1 MYGAMK
7 RHEIQVLRRA
17 GVTIRKIAEQAGVS
31 PSTIKRII
39 REPAIEAVGD
49 NQLVLKHGVGRPSKT
64 EEFRDFA
71 DDLLEQEPKLPTIEL
86 LHRARLAGYKGGKTA
101 FYELVSELRSRTTSP
116 LVRFEGLPG
125 EFSQHDFGEVDVR
138 YLDGTQERIR
148 FFASRLKYSR
158 WSEIRIVPDERV
170 EALVRSLLGSFE
182 AWGGVPLVAVFD
194 NPKTVVLGRKQKKIE
209 WNRTFGQVAL
219 DYRFAPE
226 LCTPRRAQEKGSVEN
241 LVGWVKGSFF
251 KVRRFHDREDLERQ
265 LEDWHREVNNERPSR
280 ATGVIPAERMQTER
294 ERLRPLAIPPV
305 DYPLRFPIMVGPTG
319 KVRHDGV
326 SYSMPPE
333 SIGFTGTLYLHLDR
347 VRIVAGR
354 YDAEHE
360 RDADGGCE
368 RFLPGH
374 RAAMLATVSG
384 RRAKLYFKRQQLL
397 ELGVDAEAF
406 LTEIV
411 HRHPRTW
418 RGEVEILFDLLQGFG
433 EQRLYEAMQ
442 AAVDRKLYGA
452 HYVASIL
459 ERGVA

>member
-1 MYGAMK
+1 MK

-17 GVTIRKIAEQAGVS
+17 GLTVREIAEQAGVS
-31 PSTIKRII
+31 PSTIKRIA
-39 REPAIEAVGD
+39 REPAIEALD
-49 NQLVLKHGVGRPSKT
+49 DDELASKHGVGRPSKT
-64 EEFRDFA
+64 VEFGAFVGEQ
-71 DDLLEQEPKLPTIEL
+71 LVQEPSLPTIEL
-86 LHRARLAGYKGGKTA
+86 LHRARLGGYRGGKSA
-101 FYELVSELRSRTTSP
+101 FYELVSELRAKTTSP

-138 YLDGTQERIR
+138 YADQSQERIR

-158 WSEIRIVPDERV
+158 WSEVRLVPDERV
-170 EALVRSLLGSFE
+170 EALVRALLGSFE
-182 AWGGVPLVAVFD
+182 SWGGVPLVAVFD
-194 NPKTVVLGRKQKKIE
+194 NPKTVVLGRKQSKIE

-251 KVRRFHDREDLERQ
+251 KVRRFHDREDLVRQ
-265 LEDWHREVNNERPSR
+265 LEEWHREVNHERPSR
-280 ATGVIPAERMQTER
+280 ATGVIPIERMQSER
-294 ERLRPLAIPPV
+294 ERLRPLAIPPI

-319 KVRHDGV
+319 KVRHEGI

-354 YDAEHE
+354 YEAEHG
-360 RDADGGCE
+360 RDADGRSE

-384 RRAKLYFKRQQLL
+384 QRAKLYFKRQQLL
-397 ELGVDAEAF
+397 ELGVDAEAL

-433 EQRLYEAMQ
+433 EQRLYDAMR
-442 AAVDRKLYGA
+442 AAVERKLYGA

-459 ERGVA
+459 KRGVA

>member
-31 PSTIKRII
+31 PSTIKRIV
-39 REPAIEAVGD
+39 REPAVEAVD
-49 NQLVLKHGVGRPSKT
+49 DRQLTSKHGVGRPSKT

-71 DDLLEQEPKLPTIEL
+71 DDLLEREPKLPTIEL
-86 LHRARLAGYKGGKTA
+86 LHRARLAGYEGGKSA
-101 FYELVSELRSRTTSP
+101 FYELVSELRANTTSP

-125 EFSQHDFGEVDVR
+125 EFSQHDFGEVEVR
-138 YLDGTQERIR
+138 YLDGTRERIR

-158 WSEIRIVPDERV
+158 WSEIRLVPDERV
-170 EALVRSLLGSFE
+170 ESLVRSLLSSFE
-182 AWGGVPLVAVFD
+182 AWGGIPLVAVFD

-251 KVRRFHDREDLERQ
+251 KVRRFHDREDLEYQ
-265 LEDWHREVNNERPSR
+265 LEGWHREVNHERPSR
-280 ATGVIPAERMQTER
+280 ATGVIPTERMQTER

-319 KVRHDGV
+319 KVRHDKV

-333 SIGFTGTLYLHLDR
+333 SIGFTGTLYLYLDR

-354 YDAEHE
+354 HEAEHE
-360 RDADGGCE
+360 RDSEGGSE

-384 RRAKLYFKRQQLL
+384 HRAKLYFKRQQLL
-397 ELGVDAEAF
+397 ELGTDAEAL

-418 RGEVEILFDLLQGFG
+418 RGEVEILFDLLQSFG
-433 EQRLYEAMQ
+433 EQRLYEAMKT
-442 AAVDRKLYGA
+442 AVERKLYGA

-459 ERGVA
+459 ERGAA

>member
-1 MYGAMK
+1 MK

-31 PSTIKRII
+31 PSTIKRIV
-39 REPAIEAVGD
+39 REPAVEAVDDG
-49 NQLVLKHGVGRPSKT
+49 QLASKHGVGRPSKT
-64 EEFRDFA
+64 DEFRDFV
-71 DDLLEQEPKLPTIEL
+71 DHLLEQEPKLPTIEL
-86 LHRARLAGYKGGKTA
+86 LHRARLAGYEGGKSA
-101 FYELVSELRSRTTSP
+101 FYELVAELRAKTTSP

-125 EFSQHDFGEVDVR
+125 EFSQHDFGEVEVR
-138 YLDGTQERIR
+138 YLDGIRERIR

-158 WSEIRIVPDERV
+158 WSEIRLVPDERV

-194 NPKTVVLGRKQKKIE
+194 NPKTVVLGRKEKKIE

-265 LEDWHREVNNERPSR
+265 LADWHREVNHERPSR
-280 ATGVIPAERMQTER
+280 ATGVIPAERMQAER

-354 YDAEHE
+354 YEAEHA
-360 RDADGGCE
+360 RDPEGGSE

-397 ELGVDAEAF
+397 ELGVDAEAL

-442 AAVDRKLYGA
+442 TAVERKLYGA

-459 ERGVA
+459 KRGVA

>member
-7 RHEIQVLRRA
+7 RHEIQVLKRA
-17 GVTIRKIAEQAGVS
+17 GVTIRQIAEQAGVS
-31 PSTIKRII
+31 PSTIKRIV
-39 REPAIEAVGD
+39 REPAIEAAD
-49 NQLVLKHGVGRPSKT
+49 DSQLTSKHGVGRPSKT

-71 DDLLEQEPKLPTIEL
+71 ADLLEQEPKLPTVEVL
-86 LHRARLAGYKGGKTA
+86 LRAQLAGYKGGKSA
-101 FYELVSELRSRTTSP
+101 FYELVSELRARATSP
-116 LVRFEGLPG
+116 MVLFEGLPG

-138 YLDGTQERIR
+138 YLDGTRDRIR

-158 WSEIRIVPDERV
+158 WSEIRLVPDERV

-182 AWGGVPLVAVFD
+182 AWGGIPLVAVFD
-194 NPKTVVLGRKQKKIE
+194 NPKTVVLGRKDSKIE

-226 LCTPRRAQEKGSVEN
+226 LCTPRRANQKGSVEN

-265 LEDWHREVNNERPSR
+265 LEDWHREVNHERPSR
-280 ATGVIPAERMQTER
+280 ATGEIPAERMQTER
-294 ERLRPLAIPPV
+294 QRLRPLAIPPV

-319 KVRHDGV
+319 KVRHDGI

-333 SIGFTGTLYLHLDR
+333 SIGFTGTLYLHVDR

-354 YDAEHE
+354 YEAEHD
-360 RDADGGCE
+360 RDPEGRSE

-384 RRAKLYFKRQQLL
+384 LRAKLYFKRQQLL
-397 ELGVDAEAF
+397 ELGVDAEAL

-418 RGEVEILFDLLQGFG
+418 RGEVEILFDLLQSFG

-442 AAVDRKLYGA
+442 AAVKSRLYGA

-459 ERGVA
+459 ERGAA

>member
-17 GVTIRKIAEQAGVS
+17 GMTIRQIAEQAGVS
-31 PSTIKRII
+31 PSTIKRIV
-39 REPAIEAVGD
+39 RETPVEAAGD
-49 NQLVLKHGVGRPSKT
+49 GELTSRHGVGRPSKT

-71 DDLLEQEPKLPTIEL
+71 ADVLDQEPKLPTVEL
-86 LHRARLAGYKGGKTA
+86 LHRARLAGYKGGKSA
-101 FYELVSELRSRTTSP
+101 FYELVSELRARTTSP
-116 LVRFEGLPG
+116 MVRFEGLPG
-125 EFSQHDFGEVDVR
+125 EFSQHDFGEVEVR
-138 YLDGTQERIR
+138 YLDGSRERIR

-158 WSEIRIVPDERV
+158 WSEVRLVPDERV
-170 EALVRSLLGSFE
+170 ESLVRSLLSSFE

-194 NPKTVVLGRKQKKIE
+194 NPKTVVLGRKDSRIE

-226 LCTPRRAQEKGSVEN
+226 LCTPRRANQKGSVEN

-251 KVRRFHDREDLERQ
+251 KVRRFQDREDLERQ
-265 LEDWHREVNNERPSR
+265 LEDWHHEVNHERPSR
-280 ATGVIPAERMQTER
+280 ATGEIPAERMEAER
-294 ERLRPLAIPPV
+294 ERLRAMAIQPV
-305 DYPLRFPIMVGPTG
+305 DYALRFPIMVGPTG

-354 YDAEHE
+354 YEAEHE
-360 RDADGGCE
+360 RDAEGRSE

-374 RAAMLATVSG
+374 RAAMLASVSG
-384 RRAKLYFKRQQLL
+384 HRAKLYFKRQQLL
-397 ELGVDAEAF
+397 ELGIDAEAL

-418 RGEVEILFDLLQGFG
+418 RGEVEILFDLLQVFG
-433 EQRLYEAMQ
+433 EQRLYEAVQ
-442 AAVDRKLYGA
+442 AAVERKLYGA

-459 ERGVA
+459 DRGAA

>member
-17 GVTIRKIAEQAGVS
+17 GMTIRQIADQAGVS
-31 PSTIKRII
+31 PSTIKRIV
-39 REPAIEAVGD
+39 RESAIEAVD
-49 NQLVLKHGVGRPSKT
+49 DDQLALKHGVGRPSKT
-64 EEFRDFA
+64 EEYRGFA
-71 DDLLEQEPKLPTIEL
+71 ADLLEQEPKLPTVEL
-86 LHRARLAGYKGGKTA
+86 LHRARLAGYKSGKSA
-101 FYELVSELRSRTTSP
+101 FYELVSELRAQATSP
-116 LVRFEGLPG
+116 MVRFEGLPG
-125 EFSQHDFGEVDVR
+125 EFSQHDFGQVEVR
-138 YLDGTQERIR
+138 YINGDQERIR

-158 WSEIRIVPDERV
+158 WSEVRIVPDERV
-170 EALVRSLLGSFE
+170 EALVRSLLASFE
-182 AWGGVPLVAVFD
+182 AWGGVPLIAVFD
-194 NPKTVVLGRKQKKIE
+194 NPKTVVLGRKDSKIE
-209 WNRTFGQVAL
+209 WNRTFGQVVL

-226 LCTPRRAQEKGSVEN
+226 LCTPRRANQKGSVEN

-265 LEDWHREVNNERPSR
+265 LEDWHHEVNHERPSR
-280 ATGVIPAERMQTER
+280 ATGEIPAERMQTER
-294 ERLRPLAIPPV
+294 QRLRPLAIPPV

-326 SYSMPPE
+326 SYSMAPE

-354 YDAEHE
+354 YEAEHD
-360 RDADGGCE
+360 RDPEGGSE

-384 RRAKLYFKRQQLL
+384 HRAKLYFKRQQLL
-397 ELGVDAEAF
+397 ELGVDAEAL

-442 AAVDRKLYGA
+442 AAVERKLYGA

-459 ERGVA
+459 KRGVA